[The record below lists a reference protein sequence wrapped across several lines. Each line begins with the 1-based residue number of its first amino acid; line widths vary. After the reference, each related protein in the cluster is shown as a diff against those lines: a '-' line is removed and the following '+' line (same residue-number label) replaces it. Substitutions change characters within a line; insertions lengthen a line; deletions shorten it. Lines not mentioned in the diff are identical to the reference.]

1 VDRIFCQ
8 SQNCKLDLKNKNCEE
23 KQQEEK
29 DVKENNLHADLSST
43 LHEVV

>member
-1 VDRIFCQ
+1 LNFTIICVG
-8 SQNCKLDLKNKNCEE
+8 KLQICEE

-29 DVKENNLHADLSST
+29 DVKENNLHVDLSST